1 MYYMP
6 TWHVYLLCT
15 STVDYLK
22 LGIFCSD
29 KRLLGAAV
37 TCHQHA
43 FHKSKQQRV
52 SSAPLDIS
60 PPPTHEL
67 YTKAHIQSFLLII
80 YTPVKEFF

>member
-1 MYYMP
+1 MRLIYSYN
-6 TWHVYLLCT
+6 
-15 STVDYLK
+15 TVDYHK

-29 KRLLGAAV
+29 KRLLGAPL

-52 SSAPLDIS
+52 SSVPLDIS
-60 PPPTHEL
+60 PLSTHEL
-67 YTKAHIQSFLLII
+67 YTKAHIQNCLLII